1 MSFTSLPL
9 DQLVVVTMLIFA
21 RVGACLM
28 LVPGFSSSR
37 IPMNLRLFLAIAFS
51 LIIVPLAGDNF
62 HNITQNPTLGTLLA
76 GIAAESLVGATFGV
90 IAHAYMW
97 AVQFMANIIGMSAG
111 YSGQPGNSVIESMP
125 ESQVANFI
133 TLGMLMLFFASDL
146 HMVVIKGLLTS
157 YQIIPVSLL
166 PKPQSALIDYRD
178 ALSQS
183 FLTTLRI
190 ASPFIIYAILV
201 NISVGLINKLTPS
214 IPVYF
219 ISMPFVML
227 GGLLLL
233 YYLMPEILTFLTSEL
248 STWLNRGP

>member
-1 MSFTSLPL
+1 
-9 DQLVVVTMLIFA
+9 
-21 RVGACLM
+21 
-28 LVPGFSSSR
+28 
-37 IPMNLRLFLAIAFS
+37 
-51 LIIVPLAGDNF
+51 
-62 HNITQNPTLGTLLA
+62 
-76 GIAAESLVGATFGV
+76 
-90 IAHAYMW
+90 
-97 AVQFMANIIGMSAG
+97 
-111 YSGQPGNSVIESMP
+111 MP

-157 YQIIPVSLL
+157 YQIIPVSLT

>member
-1 MSFTSLPL
+1 
-9 DQLVVVTMLIFA
+9 
-21 RVGACLM
+21 
-28 LVPGFSSSR
+28 
-37 IPMNLRLFLAIAFS
+37 
-51 LIIVPLAGDNF
+51 
-62 HNITQNPTLGTLLA
+62 
-76 GIAAESLVGATFGV
+76 
-90 IAHAYMW
+90 
-97 AVQFMANIIGMSAG
+97 
-111 YSGQPGNSVIESMP
+111 
-125 ESQVANFI
+125 
-133 TLGMLMLFFASDL
+133 MLFFASDL

-157 YQIIPVSLL
+157 YQIIPVSLT